1 MDVQPKKLTAY
12 QLGRRQELPIL
23 RFVSVGAYL
32 DGGLQDILLPTKYIP
47 TGAKEGDLVSVFVYH
62 DNEGRLIAT
71 TLTPL
76 AEVGD
81 VAYLR
86 CSSVTEAGAFMHWG
100 IHRDL
105 FVPFREQASRMQ
117 EGYSYVVYLYID
129 QLSGKIVGSARLNKH
144 IGNTPP
150 PYMPGESVSCLI
162 TEQHEL
168 GYRCVIE
175 DAHWGFIY
183 TDEAPRMLQRG
194 EKLTAYVVRIREDNK
209 VDLSLSPV
217 GYAKV
222 EGEQARLLQ
231 LLEVHGGELPIGD
244 KSSAGEVLSL
254 TGMSKKTFKMALGAL
269 YKAKLITLT
278 PTSIKLS
285 SNQASN
291 SSAHSY
297 KPRMR

>member
-47 TGAKEGDLVSVFVYH
+47 IGAKEGDLVSVFVYH

-105 FVPFREQASRMQ
+105 FVPFREQASRRR
-117 EGYSYVVYLYID
+117 D
-129 QLSGKIVGSARLNKH
+129 
-144 IGNTPP
+144 
-150 PYMPGESVSCLI
+150 
-162 TEQHEL
+162 
-168 GYRCVIE
+168 
-175 DAHWGFIY
+175 
-183 TDEAPRMLQRG
+183 
-194 EKLTAYVVRIREDNK
+194 TA
-209 VDLSLSPV
+209 
-217 GYAKV
+217 
-222 EGEQARLLQ
+222 
-231 LLEVHGGELPIGD
+231 
-244 KSSAGEVLSL
+244 
-254 TGMSKKTFKMALGAL
+254 MWF
-269 YKAKLITLT
+269 
-278 PTSIKLS
+278 TSIS
-285 SNQASN
+285 TS
-291 SSAHSY
+291 
-297 KPRMR
+297 

>member
-1 MDVQPKKLTAY
+1 M
-12 QLGRRQELPIL
+12 
-23 RFVSVGAYL
+23 
-32 DGGLQDILLPTKYIP
+32 
-47 TGAKEGDLVSVFVYH
+47 
-62 DNEGRLIAT
+62 
-71 TLTPL
+71 
-76 AEVGD
+76 
-81 VAYLR
+81 
-86 CSSVTEAGAFMHWG
+86 
-100 IHRDL
+100 
-105 FVPFREQASRMQ
+105 
-117 EGYSYVVYLYID
+117 VYLYID

-144 IGNTPP
+144 IGNTPI

-278 PTSIKLS
+278 PTSIRLS
-285 SNQASN
+285 SNQAST
-291 SSAHSY
+291 SSAHSS
-297 KPRMR
+297 KPRMH